1 MELEPILFIPVAIIT
16 ILISMTFHE
25 AMHGFA
31 AFWQGDDTAQ
41 KLGRLTLNP
50 AKHIDPFYTLALP
63 LMLMLVAGATNGSTP
78 VFGAAKPVPFNPYR
92 LRKGELG
99 MALVGLA
106 GPMTN
111 LLLAA
116 MSGLAVRFL
125 AESDGVALQIA
136 AIFTSVN
143 LSFFVFNMIPW
154 PPLDGSRVLFALAPG
169 PVRQLMNQIEQFGLM
184 GFFLLLTIGLPFLSP
199 FIGTAVSVLFELLT
213 GQPIGAIF

>member
-1 MELEPILFIPVAIIT
+1 MGLDAAIFIPTAIVT
-16 ILISMTFHE
+16 ILISMTVHE

-41 KLGRLTLNP
+41 RLGRLTFNP
-50 AKHIDPFYTLALP
+50 AKHIDPIYTLALP
-63 LMLMLVAGATNGSTP
+63 LMLMLVAGATNGNTP
-78 VFGAAKPVPFNPYR
+78 VFGAAKPVPFNPYK

-116 MSGLAVRFL
+116 LSGLAVRFF
-125 AESDGVALQIA
+125 AEDSGMVFEVAH
-136 AIFTSVN
+136 IFTLVN

-154 PPLDGSRVLFALAPG
+154 PPLDGSRVLYALAPS
-169 PVRQLMNQIEQFGLM
+169 PVRNVMNQIEQYGLV
-184 GFFLLLTIGLPFLSP
+184 GFFLLLTVGLPVVSP
-199 FIGTAVSVLFELLT
+199 FIGAAVDVLYELLT
-213 GQPIGAIF
+213 GQVL